1 MKNKKLL
8 LVGAATLAIAAAA
21 ILYIKKTEELS
32 YENPPNKAPQLDIE
46 NPGSQDDFPK
56 PPMASEMG

>member
-21 ILYIKKTEELS
+21 ILYIKKKEELS
-32 YENPPNKAPQLDIE
+32 YENPPKKAPQLDIE